1 MSGRDKAALWFI
13 AFFVAVAVTI
23 ELYWLRH
30 AFDLPSQD
38 GWLARLFRFY
48 GIGDRG
54 YYDQVGWFEVGL
66 ESFHLCFT
74 VPAYLCLAYAI
85 IHRRLYRWPLQLCLG
100 AYVAYSVVL
109 YLTAKHVT
117 SYAQMDGEGFG
128 AFLILVLPNLP
139 WLLGSLWL
147 AWDAGQ
153 TILTAVRAAER
164 SA

>member
-1 MSGRDKAALWFI
+1 MTARDKAALWLVG
-13 AFFVAVAVTI
+13 FFVTTALIV

-30 AFDLPSQD
+30 ASDLLSQT
-38 GWLARLFRFY
+38 GWLATAFRFY

-74 VPAYLCLAYAI
+74 IPAYLWLAYAI
-85 IHRRLYRWPLQLCLG
+85 VNRLAYRWPLQLCLG

-117 SYAQMDGEGFG
+117 GYAQMPVHDVASF
-128 AFLILVLPNLP
+128 FILILPNLP

-147 AWDAGQ
+147 AFDAGG
-153 TILTAVRAAER
+153 TIIRAVRAVP
-164 SA
+164 